1 MRRLWVTTLPTLM
14 LLVGLEGLKRAGAL
28 PVFLPGPWQV
38 LAAAWAHPRRLSDN
52 WLPTAGPATQG
63 FAIAAV
69 VTLVAA
75 GIATALRP
83 VWGAVYGLGVVLHAI
98 PVIATAPLLALWLG
112 TGARMHVG
120 IAGLAGQIPFV
131 GGGVA
136 GVG

>member
-1 MRRLWVTTLPTLM
+1 MRRFWVTTLPTLM

-28 PVFLPGPWQV
+28 PVFLPGPWQR
-38 LAAAWAHPRRLSDN
+38 LAAAWAPPRLA
-52 WLPTAGPATQG
+52 WGKLVAAAGAAAKW

-98 PVIATAPLLALWLG
+98 PVIATA
-112 TGARMHVG
+112 
-120 IAGLAGQIPFV
+120 
-131 GGGVA
+131 
-136 GVG
+136 